1 MTPPSRRRAA
11 TAATTAVVI
20 AALVPSVATAAPR
33 IVTSAGLP
41 ADPAREAAWQGF
53 FSGLPHGK
61 ELDALT
67 VLLAAPGD
75 IASRC
80 GNDAAGCYSGLL
92 HQMMIPGTSGPD
104 DDLTADVARHE
115 YGHHVAAMSDNAP
128 FSAGLG
134 TKRWFTEER
143 ICERLRTGELSDDE
157 DARYETSVQEGFAEA
172 YRLVAGGNAH
182 LRTVDP
188 GLFPRAG
195 TRRAILRDI
204 RRPWPGD
211 RELRFT
217 GRLGPRRRELAVRLR
232 VPLDGTVR
240 AVVEGSAGLRPA
252 VTLSSGPRVL
262 ARGRGAGRRVTVR
275 TVACGRRGVRVGVR
289 VRSGRGRYTLSVKL
303 P

>member
-1 MTPPSRRRAA
+1 MKLPSRRSAA
-11 TAATTAVVI
+11 TAAVVI
-20 AALVPSVATAAPR
+20 AALAPSVATAAPR

-41 ADPAREAAWQGF
+41 ADPGREAAWQRF
-53 FSGLPHGK
+53 FSSLPHGT

-67 VLLAAPGD
+67 VLLAPPAD
-75 IASRC
+75 IARRC
-80 GNDAAGCYSGLL
+80 GEDAAGCYIGLL

-104 DDLTADVARHE
+104 DSLTADVARHE
-115 YGHHVAAMSDNAP
+115 YGHHVAEMSDNAP
-128 FSAGLG
+128 FARGLG

-157 DARYETSVQEGFAEA
+157 DARYETSVAEGFAET

-182 LRTVDP
+182 LWIVDP
-188 GLFPRAG
+188 ALFPHAG
-195 TRRAILRDI
+195 ARRAILSDI
-204 RRPWPGD
+204 RRPWTGD

-217 GRLGPRRRELAVRLR
+217 GRLGPRRREVAMRLR

-252 VTLSSGPRVL
+252 VTLSSGRRVL
-262 ARGRGAGRRVTVR
+262 ARGRGAGRRASAG
-275 TVACGRRGVRVGVR
+275 TVACGLRGVTVAVR
-289 VRSGRGRYTLSVKL
+289 ARRGRGRYTLSVKL